1 MAVHAFYSH
10 PASMAHDTGH
20 HPESAQRIVAIERRL
35 EQLGWCGFE
44 RREAPAVDRALL
56 ERCHDPRYVEALE
69 RICAAGGGYLD
80 GDTVASVGSWDAALH
95 AAGGAVAC
103 VDDLLRG
110 AADVTFSAA
119 RPPGHHATYAHAM
132 GFCLFNNVAL
142 AAQRAIADHG
152 LERVLILDWDVHHG
166 NGTNDLFHDS
176 AQVLYVSIHQDPLYP
191 GTGQAT
197 DRGAGAG
204 EGYTLNLPV
213 AAGSGD
219 EVFLGLVRDRVIPLA
234 RSYRPELILISAGYD
249 AHAADPLAGC
259 TMTTAG
265 YGEMTTLVRGLAAE
279 LDVRLGVVLEG
290 GYALDALADSVAA
303 TMLALVGERDQD
315 TSVATA

>member
-10 PASMAHDTGH
+10 PASLGHDTGH

-35 EQLGWCGFE
+35 EELGWCGFE
-44 RREAPAVDRALL
+44 RREAPAVERALL
-56 ERCHDPRYVEALE
+56 ERCHDPRYVAALE

-80 GDTVASVGSWDAALH
+80 GDTVASAGSWQAALH
-95 AAGGAVAC
+95 AAGAAVAS

-110 AADVTFSAA
+110 DADVTFAAA
-119 RPPGHHATYAHAM
+119 RPPGHHATRAHAM
-132 GFCLFNNVAL
+132 GFCLLNNVAL
-142 AAQRAIADHG
+142 AALRAITEHG

-166 NGTNDLFHDS
+166 NGTSDLFHDS
-176 AQVLYVSIHQDPLYP
+176 AQVLYASIHQDPLYP
-191 GTGQAT
+191 GTGPAA

-213 AAGSGD
+213 PAGSGD
-219 EVFLGLVRDRVIPLA
+219 AVFLGLVRDRVIPLG
-234 RSYRPELILISAGYD
+234 RIYRPQLILVSAGYD
-249 AHAADPLAGC
+249 AHASDPLAGC

-265 YGEMTTLVRGLAAE
+265 YGEMTALVRGLAEE

-303 TMLALVGERDQD
+303 TLLALAGERNQD
-315 TSVATA
+315 ASVATA

>member
-1 MAVHAFYSH
+1 MAVRAFYSH
-10 PASMAHDTGH
+10 PASLGHDTGH

-35 EQLGWCGFE
+35 EGLGWCGFE
-44 RREAPAVDRALL
+44 RRLAPRVDRALL
-56 ERCHDPRYVEALE
+56 ERCHDPRYVAAVE

-80 GDTVASVGSWDAALH
+80 PDTVASAGSWEAALR

-110 AADVTFSAA
+110 GTDLAFSAA
-119 RPPGHHATYAHAM
+119 RPPGHHATRAHAM
-132 GFCLFNNVAL
+132 GFCLFNNVAV
-142 AAQRAIADHG
+142 AALRALTEHG

-166 NGTNDLFHDS
+166 NGTSDLFHDS
-176 AQVLYVSIHQDPLYP
+176 AQVLYASIHQEPLYP
-191 GTGQAT
+191 GTGRAD

-213 AAGSGD
+213 PPGSGD
-219 EVFLGLVRDRVIPLA
+219 DAFLGRMREQVLPLA
-234 RSYRPELILISAGYD
+234 RSYRPQLILVSAGYD

-259 TMTTAG
+259 LMTTAG
-265 YGEMTTLVRGLAAE
+265 YGEMTALVRGLAEE

-303 TMLALVGERDQD
+303 TLFALGGDQPA
-315 TSVATA
+315 SVATA